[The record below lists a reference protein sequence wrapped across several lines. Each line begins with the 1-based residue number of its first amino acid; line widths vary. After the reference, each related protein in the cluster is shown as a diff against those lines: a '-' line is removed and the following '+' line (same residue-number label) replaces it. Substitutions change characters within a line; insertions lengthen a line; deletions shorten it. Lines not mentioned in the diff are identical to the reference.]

1 MKISMNKVLHRADSR
16 GQANFGWL
24 FSRHTFSFDD
34 YHDHERMGFG
44 KLRVI
49 NDDVVAPGRGF
60 ETHPHDNMEIVSI
73 PLSGSLRHEDNLG
86 NKHIIR
92 AGEIQLMSAGTG
104 ITHSEYND
112 SNREQVN
119 FLQIWVIP
127 KVRYV
132 KPYYDQKTFSPN
144 DRHNC
149 FQVIVSPDG
158 YNDSVQINQIA
169 WFSLGSLDTEATTN
183 YRIHH
188 QGYGVYLF
196 VIDGQIQVCGEILD
210 KRDGIGLT
218 DVESFDVK
226 AVHKTEVLCIEV
238 PM

>member
-1 MKISMNKVLHRADSR
+1 MNKLLHRADSR
-16 GQANFGWL
+16 GQANHGWL
-24 FSRHTFSFDD
+24 FSYHTFSFSD
-34 YHDHERMGFG
+34 YRDSDRMGFG

-49 NDDVVAPGRGF
+49 NDDVVAPGKGF
-60 ETHPHDNMEIVSI
+60 DTHPHDNMEIVSI
-73 PLSGSLRHEDNLG
+73 PLSGTLRHEDNLG
-86 NKHIIR
+86 NKHIIK

-112 SNREQVN
+112 SNHKQVN

-132 KPYYDQKTFSPN
+132 KPYYDQKMFNPN

-158 YNDSVQINQIA
+158 CDDSVQINQIA
-169 WFSLGSLDTEATTN
+169 WFSLGSLDPETTIN
-183 YRIHH
+183 SPIHH
-188 QGYGVYLF
+188 HGHGVYLF
-196 VIDGQIQVCGEILD
+196 VIDGQIKVGDETLG

-218 DVESFDVK
+218 DLESFDVK
-226 AVHKTEVLCIEV
+226 AILKSEVLCIEV